1 MTQSYSTVNAS
12 DSLSTGRGTWNDSL
26 DTLRDNFSGTSA
38 PTSPVVGQFYV
49 DTTGAAERLEI
60 RNADDDGWIILGDLD
75 TGIHIPY
82 IASYQFTLAS
92 ASYSTEVIAPLA
104 IMPYNATL
112 IEAKLV
118 STQTTSGSGVSKKWV
133 SSIRNTTE
141 GVDISSADFSQ
152 YGPRFWRCHRRHNS
166 KHWKSHFPPTLHL
179 DMANSNSPTLSHN
192 LTARIL
198 NWATAAMIALALWI
212 ARDAL
217 DMIKVLDQRVDNHE
231 VRITVLEQ

>member
-141 GVDISSADFSQ
+141 GVDISSAD
-152 YGPRFWRCHRRHNS
+152 
-166 KHWKSHFPPTLHL
+166 L
-179 DMANSNSPTLSHN
+179 DSNSTEFTALIPQTFSLTSANTDLASGDVIVGTIQSTGSPTSLQHLSLIH
-192 LTARIL
+192 I
-198 NWATAAMIALALWI
+198 
-212 ARDAL
+212 
-217 DMIKVLDQRVDNHE
+217 
-231 VRITVLEQ
+231 

>member
-82 IASYQFTLAS
+82 IASYQFTLAA

-141 GVDISSADFSQ
+141 GVDISSAD
-152 YGPRFWRCHRRHNS
+152 
-166 KHWKSHFPPTLHL
+166 L
-179 DMANSNSPTLSHN
+179 DSNSTEFTALIPQTFSLTSANTDLASGDVIVGTIQSTGSPTSLQHY
-192 LTARIL
+192 TWTWQIQ
-198 NWATAAMIALALWI
+198 I
-212 ARDAL
+212 AR
-217 DMIKVLDQRVDNHE
+217 R
-231 VRITVLEQ
+231 

>member
-1 MTQSYSTVNAS
+1 MTQTYSTVSAS

-82 IASYQFTLAS
+82 VASYQFTLA
-92 ASYSTEVIAPLA
+92 ATSYSTEVIAPLA

-112 IEAKLV
+112 LEAKLV
-118 STQTTSGSGVSKKWV
+118 STQTTASSGASKKWV

-141 GVDISSADFSQ
+141 GVDISSAD
-152 YGPRFWRCHRRHNS
+152 
-166 KHWKSHFPPTLHL
+166 L
-179 DMANSNSPTLSHN
+179 DSNSTEFTALIPQSFS
-192 LTARIL
+192 LTAA
-198 NWATAAMIALALWI
+198 NTDLASGDVIVGTIQSTGSPTSLQHYTWTWQIQI
-212 ARDAL
+212 AR
-217 DMIKVLDQRVDNHE
+217 R
-231 VRITVLEQ
+231 

>member
-141 GVDISSADFSQ
+141 GVDISSAD
-152 YGPRFWRCHRRHNS
+152 
-166 KHWKSHFPPTLHL
+166 L
-179 DMANSNSPTLSHN
+179 DSNSTEFTALIPQTFSLTSANTDLASGDVIVGTIQSTGSPTSLQHY
-192 LTARIL
+192 TWTWQIQ
-198 NWATAAMIALALWI
+198 I
-212 ARDAL
+212 AR
-217 DMIKVLDQRVDNHE
+217 R
-231 VRITVLEQ
+231 